1 MKYEQGRRRPQIVI
15 AISVTDSDDKKIE
28 IGFKFY
34 PLEMKVIICHLVISD
49 GVKIFQSG
57 KISLMDSRGV
67 SRTKGDK
74 IDCDISE
81 LRSFYSLS
89 EIN

>member
-57 KISLMDSRGV
+57 KISLMTLEVFQEQKAIKLIVTFRNCV
-67 SRTKGDK
+67 LFIPCRK
-74 IDCDISE
+74 
-81 LRSFYSLS
+81 
-89 EIN
+89 